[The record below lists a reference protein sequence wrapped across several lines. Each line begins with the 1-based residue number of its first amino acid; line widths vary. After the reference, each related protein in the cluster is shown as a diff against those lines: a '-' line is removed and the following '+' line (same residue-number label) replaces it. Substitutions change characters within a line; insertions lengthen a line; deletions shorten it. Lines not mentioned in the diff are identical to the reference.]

1 MPEPIRSG
9 LELVS
14 FHTVSKGAW
23 GECGMRGGYMELHNF
38 DPAVV
43 DELYKISAINLCS
56 NMPGQIALG
65 IMVNP
70 PKPGDPSYPLF
81 IKEKEGLIDSLK
93 RRARLIT
100 DAFNGLEGVDCQ
112 ETDGGSYAPLS
123 PFTILFLLTPLTLPS
138 LPSSLSPR
146 QTAMYSFPKIT
157 LPQSFIEAAQA
168 QGKAPDVLYCL
179 ELLKETGLSCVPGS
193 GFQQKAGTFHIR
205 TTILPQESD
214 FPDIVQRFTSF
225 HKNFLRKYG
234 AAGRSKL

>member
-23 GECGMRGGYMELHNF
+23 GECGMRGGYMECHNF

-56 NMPGQIALG
+56 NMPGQVALG

-70 PKPGDPSYPLF
+70 PKPGEPSYPLF
-81 IKEKEGLIDSLK
+81 IKEKEGLIESLK

-112 ETDGGSYAPLS
+112 ETDG
-123 PFTILFLLTPLTLPS
+123 
-138 LPSSLSPR
+138 
-146 QTAMYSFPKIT
+146 AMYSFPKIT
-157 LPQSFIEAAQA
+157 LPQGFVEAAKA

-193 GFQQKAGTFHIR
+193 GFQQKPGTFHIR

-234 AAGRSKL
+234 SAGRSKL